1 MAEQAADHR
10 LLAVGDGPQHE
21 GEFDVGS
28 QLDQAEF
35 ADLRER
41 PIATRP
47 GRGPAEGGGVGVRVG
62 DVIDRPIEPHE
73 LEPAVEGPGRLGLGQ
88 GMNELLKQA
97 ADRGDAQTL
106 SGHAQA
112 GPMRGLLAE
121 AKPACV
127 LEDLADRQFGQD
139 SHGQHHPA
147 DDFVGQHTTA
157 LIGSAGVRKHLANG
171 LGRDNLFQSRQSI
184 QEPARRIGRQRALSW
199 LHRSHSLLGTLLV
212 PKPKITRGRDLR
224 LFQRYWGY
232 VASQIMDLEAG
243 SRQHDADQVLAD
255 VVGITLD
262 HADDYPAFLPLGAVR
277 DVRLEHIHPRVH
289 RVRGQENLR
298 NEVHLIL
305 KELAGSLHAM
315 RQSMVNRLVCVEA
328 LRDDLL

>member
-1 MAEQAADHR
+1 MRINPLFVRQDLHVPRRHLFPVVIAEKAAVLQQQHLGSQMAEQAADHR

-73 LEPAVEGPGRLGLGQ
+73 AEPAVEGPGRLGLGQ

-127 LEDLADRQFGQD
+127 LEDLADRQLGQD

-224 LFQRYWGY
+224 LFQRYW
-232 VASQIMDLEAG
+232 
-243 SRQHDADQVLAD
+243 
-255 VVGITLD
+255 
-262 HADDYPAFLPLGAVR
+262 P
-277 DVRLEHIHPRVH
+277 
-289 RVRGQENLR
+289 
-298 NEVHLIL
+298 
-305 KELAGSLHAM
+305 
-315 RQSMVNRLVCVEA
+315 
-328 LRDDLL
+328 

>member
-62 DVIDRPIEPHE
+62 DVIDRPIEPHQA
-73 LEPAVEGPGRLGLGQ
+73 EPAVEGPGRLGLGQ

-127 LEDLADRQFGQD
+127 LEDLADRQLGQD

-224 LFQRYWGY
+224 LFQRYW
-232 VASQIMDLEAG
+232 V
-243 SRQHDADQVLAD
+243 
-255 VVGITLD
+255 
-262 HADDYPAFLPLGAVR
+262 
-277 DVRLEHIHPRVH
+277 
-289 RVRGQENLR
+289 
-298 NEVHLIL
+298 
-305 KELAGSLHAM
+305 
-315 RQSMVNRLVCVEA
+315 
-328 LRDDLL
+328 